1 MKNFRIK
8 LILVILASGLVAWG
22 AYFGITTIKK
32 DRSQTSPDMMS
43 GGAMDHDMASMSI
56 AQSHRGYDVEVT
68 SDTTNIRP
76 GQATKISYKI
86 VNDKKEVLKDF
97 TVAHEKIM
105 HFILVRK
112 DLQNFQHLHPDFN
125 QQTGE
130 FTVSIIFPADGPYR
144 LFPDFTPTPENPQ
157 KLPVTVNYDVSVG
170 DQSKYKPQ
178 PLTVDT
184 ATSKTSGGFNID
196 YFFGMTPR
204 AGAQLDYGLTISD
217 PNIDEQVQLESYL
230 GAMGHGV
237 IIKENT
243 LDFIHTHATGMD
255 MEGMEGMTAAEHAG
269 HVGEPDTVDFSAT
282 FPEVGKYKIFT
293 QFQVK
298 GKVVTTDYT
307 VSVN

>member
-1 MKNFRIK
+1 MKNFPIK
-8 LILVILASGLVAWG
+8 LVLVILASGLVAWG
-22 AYFGITTIKK
+22 AYYTITTIKNDK
-32 DRSQTSPDMMS
+32 SQNSMDMMNS
-43 GGAMDHDMASMSI
+43 GSMGHDMASMSTD
-56 AQSHRGYDVEVT
+56 QSHRGYDVQVT
-68 SDTTNIRP
+68 SDTRNIRP
-76 GQATKISYKI
+76 GQTTKISYKI

-97 TVAHEKIM
+97 TVAHEKLM

-112 DLQNFQHLHPDFN
+112 DLQNFQHLHPEFN

-130 FTVSIIFPADGPYR
+130 FTVNVNFPSDGPYR

-157 KLPVTVNYDVSVG
+157 KLPVTVSYDVNVG
-170 DQSKYKPQ
+170 DQTKYKAQ

-184 ATSKTSGGFNID
+184 ATSKTSEGLTID
-196 YFFGMTPR
+196 YYFGNTPQ

-217 PNIDEQVQLESYL
+217 PKINEQVQLESYL

-243 LDFIHTHATGMD
+243 LDFIHTHAAGMD
-255 MEGMEGMTAAEHAG
+255 MGAMEGMSAAEHAG

-282 FPEVGKYKIFT
+282 FPEAGKYKIFT

-298 GKVVTTDYT
+298 GKVITSDYT

>member
-1 MKNFRIK
+1 MKKYIPYIV
-8 LILVILASGLVAWG
+8 LGVILIAG
-22 AYFGITTIKK
+22 GIYYAVSAQKGNAPESTNTV
-32 DRSQTSPDMMS
+32 DHA
-43 GGAMDHDMASMSI
+43 AMGHDSSVQPV
-56 AQSHRGYDVEVT
+56 AQSHRSYVAQVT
-68 SDTTNIRP
+68 SDTSNIKP
-76 GQATKISYKI
+76 GQSTKITYM
-86 VNDKKEVLKDF
+86 VLNDRKEVLKDF
-97 TVAHEKIM
+97 AVAHEKVM

-130 FTVSIIFPADGPYR
+130 FSVNVTFPTDGPYR

-157 KLPVTVNYDVSVG
+157 KLPVTVSYDVNVG
-170 DQSKYKPQ
+170 DQAKYKPQ
-178 PLTVDT
+178 RLTVDT
-184 ATSKTSGGFNID
+184 AISKTASGFKID
-196 YFFGMTPR
+196 YFFGSTPR

-217 PNIDEQVQLESYL
+217 PNVDEQVQLESYL
-230 GAMGHGV
+230 GAMGHSV

-269 HVGEPDTVDFSAT
+269 HVGEPDTVDFSTT
-282 FPEVGKYKIFT
+282 FPEAGKYKIFT